1 MRHGYED
8 REAHINAMLHEHGIP
23 FEYML
28 RGDIADLDKGLAERF
43 LAPAIGIPRAAQS
56 CAVKHLLIY
65 EEIVRRDLPGALV
78 LEDDIVFL
86 PRFDKIFEQSMRE
99 LPRYDAGGTAPV
111 LISYEDTRLR
121 FVERSRREKGRVL
134 YPGDRDRMAG
144 CYYINRAA
152 AALILDTLRAE
163 GGLTMPIDLYHN
175 ELLRPRRAAISLV
188 PAHHRPPGKPQRHVP
203 LGPQRHQDPHRRA
216 EMEAPLLVSPPPLFP
231 PLTATDQCA
240 PGPDGSAFLFAVFS
254 KNDLPQR

>member
-28 RGDIADLDKGLAERF
+28 RGDIADLGDGLAERF

-86 PRFDKIFEQSMRE
+86 PRFD
-99 LPRYDAGGTAPV
+99 
-111 LISYEDTRLR
+111 R
-121 FVERSRREKGRVL
+121 FSSSRCANCPDMTPE
-134 YPGDRDRMAG
+134 A
-144 CYYINRAA
+144 
-152 AALILDTLRAE
+152 
-163 GGLTMPIDLYHN
+163 
-175 ELLRPRRAAISLV
+175 PRR
-188 PAHHRPPGKPQRHVP
+188 
-203 LGPQRHQDPHRRA
+203 
-216 EMEAPLLVSPPPLFP
+216 
-231 PLTATDQCA
+231 C
-240 PGPDGSAFLFAVFS
+240 
-254 KNDLPQR
+254 

>member
-28 RGDIADLDKGLAERF
+28 RGDIADLGDGLAERF

-65 EEIVRRDLPGALV
+65 EDIVRRDLPGALV

-163 GGLTMPIDLYHN
+163 GGLTMPMDLYHN
-175 ELLRPRRAAISLV
+175 ELLRRGELQYLWCQPTIARQGSHNGMFRSALNDTKTRTDELKWKLRYWYRR
-188 PAHHRPPGKPQRHVP
+188 
-203 LGPQRHQDPHRRA
+203 
-216 EMEAPLLVSPPPLFP
+216 LLY
-231 PLTATDQCA
+231 
-240 PGPDGSAFLFAVFS
+240 FL
-254 KNDLPQR
+254 R